1 MTGPTPR
8 DNRPHPDVSAPADAA
23 RQFQPRHVVKRTRM
37 GALWFAAGSFA
48 VILVLLLI
56 FILENGRTVEVS
68 YLGAHGH
75 LPLGVAL
82 LLAAVLGMLLVVI
95 PGTVRIIQLRIAAH
109 KHRVIDARP
118 GHGTPEASASTP
130 DGARS
135 KLTTAPP
142 AQS

>member
-1 MTGPTPR
+1 MTGPVPP
-8 DNRPHPDVSAPADAA
+8 DDRPHPDVSSPADAA
-23 RQFQPRHVVKRTRM
+23 RQFQPHHVVKRTRM
-37 GALWFAAGSFA
+37 GTLWFAAGSFA

-118 GHGTPEASASTP
+118 GHGTLEASASTP
-130 DGARS
+130 DGPSRN
-135 KLTTAPP
+135 
-142 AQS
+142 